1 MLQMYGIVKI
11 FLKQPSQQKA
21 INTNFGLDI
30 FFNNFIIKTYFNY

>member
-11 FLKQPSQQKA
+11 FLNQTPQQKA
-21 INTNFGLDI
+21 INTNFGQDI